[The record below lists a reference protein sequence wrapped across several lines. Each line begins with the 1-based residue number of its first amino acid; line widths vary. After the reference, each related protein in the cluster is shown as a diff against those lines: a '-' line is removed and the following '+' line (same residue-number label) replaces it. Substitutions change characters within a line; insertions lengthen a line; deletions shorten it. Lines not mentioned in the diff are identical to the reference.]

1 MENIVIVGSG
11 CAGATAA
18 IYAAR
23 AGLSPLVLEGSVP
36 GGQLTTTS
44 TVENFPG
51 FPEGVDGFT
60 LTYSMHQQAEKFG
73 ARFEFDS
80 VASVDFAGTTKKLNL
95 VSGKTLEAKAVIVA
109 TGAVSRFLGVPGEKD
124 FFGGNGVSTCATCD
138 GAFYRGKEIAVIG
151 GGDTAAEEANFL
163 TRFASK
169 VYLIHRRDKLRASDV
184 MATRVAENPKIVP
197 VFNALV
203 QCITG
208 DENGKVNA
216 IIVKDKFS
224 EQEQTLAV
232 SGIFIAIGHEPDTK
246 FLQGALPMEPDGLLI
261 SSDNSGVRTNVP
273 GVFVA
278 GDCADRHYRQAITAA
293 GMGARAAIEAQRFL
307 ESVN

>member
-95 VSGKTLEAKAVIVA
+95 VSGKTLEAKAVIIA

-138 GAFYRGKEIAVIG
+138 GAFYRDKEIAVIG

-184 MATRVAENPKIVP
+184 MATRVAENPKIVT

-203 QCITG
+203 QRITG

>member
-138 GAFYRGKEIAVIG
+138 GAFYRDKEIAVIG

-203 QCITG
+203 QRITG